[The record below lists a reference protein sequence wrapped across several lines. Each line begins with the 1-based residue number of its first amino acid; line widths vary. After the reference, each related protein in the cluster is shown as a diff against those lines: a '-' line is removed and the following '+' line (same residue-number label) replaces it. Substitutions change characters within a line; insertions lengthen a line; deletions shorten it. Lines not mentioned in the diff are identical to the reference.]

1 MQSFLPNL
9 GLLRHQLESAIPP
22 DQFRAAYFYLE
33 LLPYSLG
40 ATYQAF
46 FDFVQAERELV
57 TATLATNED
66 KNAIHAIG
74 PAGRD
79 KLSYRIDTFLETTR
93 RTQNAVIPYISKAL
107 SISLPLSLNDLVKKI
122 QSNKV
127 SLPSKITSDLV
138 GYWEHQGNKL
148 KDYRDLSQHHALV
161 ASEVRIFHSSERKPA
176 IYITLPNNPEE
187 KNPAKLVF
195 DNPPIQ
201 AFFYM
206 KEQLHWL
213 IRFCHE
219 ITTALTKPP
228 GEIRAVSGSIV
239 FRNPLQFG
247 PGAQLIGHHLVTDEE
262 IQNGI
267 DNLVAQFNR
276 I

>member
-1 MQSFLPNL
+1 MRSLLPNL
-9 GLLRHQLESAIPP
+9 GLLRFQLESAIPK
-22 DQFRAAYFYLE
+22 DQFREAYFYLE

-46 FDFVQAERELV
+46 IDYVQAERDLL
-57 TATLATNED
+57 TSTLANNED
-66 KNAIHAIG
+66 KNIIHAIG
-74 PAGRD
+74 AAGRD
-79 KLSYRIDTFLETTR
+79 KLSYRIDTFLEAAR

-107 SISLPLSLNDLVKKI
+107 LVSLPSSLNDLIKRVENKKVK
-122 QSNKV
+122 
-127 SLPSKITSDLV
+127 LPSKLALDLV
-138 GYWEHQGNKL
+138 GYWNNQGRKL

-161 ASEVRIFHSSERKPA
+161 ASEVRIFNSSEGKPA
-176 IYITLPNNPEE
+176 IYITLPNNPED

-228 GEIRAVSGSIV
+228 GKIRAVSESIV
-239 FRNPLQFG
+239 SRNPLQLG
-247 PGAQLIGHHLVTDEE
+247 PGVQLVGHHMVTADELRHEIDKLVS
-262 IQNGI
+262 
-267 DNLVAQFNR
+267 QFKR
-276 I
+276 L